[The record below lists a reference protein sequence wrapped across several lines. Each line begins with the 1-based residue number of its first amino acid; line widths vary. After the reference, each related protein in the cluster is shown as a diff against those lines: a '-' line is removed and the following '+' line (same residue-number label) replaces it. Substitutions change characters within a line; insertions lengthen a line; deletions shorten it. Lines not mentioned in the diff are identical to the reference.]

1 MTVGTETS
9 NLATSPE
16 EQDYLDRSKKKV
28 KPSDAHGEDLL
39 EIQGNKLD
47 KPDEQMTDDADV
59 GNVNLGKPPVDNLGS
74 QRSFKQ
80 ALLRS
85 RFNETERERSFDSE
99 AAYLSSDEEMDNEEE
114 AEVDSETQRKGLNP
128 IIKLPASLLKKV
140 REPWKNCLI
149 VRLLGKNIGY
159 NLFVNRM
166 RRLWNLQAGFEA
178 LDIGNGFFI
187 VKFEVME
194 DYTKVF
200 TGGPWVVMDRY
211 VTVRKWQPDFKSDE
225 AEADI
230 TAIWVRFPNL
240 PIEYYDEKVLYHI
253 AKVLGKPLKVDIN
266 TAMAARGK
274 YARVCVE
281 MDLRKPL
288 ISHLTIG
295 RYHYVV
301 EYEHLNL
308 LCFACGRVG
317 HRKEKCPDF
326 PMIQP
331 EKTIPN
337 MTVTQPGT
345 EVGSRE
351 KQPDGQVNKELSMEP
366 ETHGYGPWTLV
377 TTRRKH
383 QHGKQK
389 QKHHVYKSNRFES
402 LQTKQDQGETS
413 KAQDIIPDQCNY
425 VDLDMAPQAIKEDLS
440 YVHTQSPHGT
450 NEHMKDVGAISR
462 MDGVTGPKE
471 KEMICCVSPQ
481 STNTTGPQTSPDGSN
496 AQGNPIAN
504 PVTTAALTG
513 SNSNVLNTV
522 IAPVICVPNSNV
534 RSPDF
539 STSKEEHFNGGH
551 GREPP
556 TVQAPSGSIPSP
568 DVLRTRERSVS
579 PHRHR
584 LVARRGEAADSTLV
598 GDRFTHREAYGACE
612 TREDAGGRPE
622 ECAKSFGSD

>member
-1 MTVGTETS
+1 
-9 NLATSPE
+9 
-16 EQDYLDRSKKKV
+16 
-28 KPSDAHGEDLL
+28 
-39 EIQGNKLD
+39 
-47 KPDEQMTDDADV
+47 
-59 GNVNLGKPPVDNLGS
+59 
-74 QRSFKQ
+74 
-80 ALLRS
+80 
-85 RFNETERERSFDSE
+85 
-99 AAYLSSDEEMDNEEE
+99 
-114 AEVDSETQRKGLNP
+114 
-128 IIKLPASLLKKV
+128 
-140 REPWKNCLI
+140 
-149 VRLLGKNIGY
+149 
-159 NLFVNRM
+159 
-166 RRLWNLQAGFEA
+166 
-178 LDIGNGFFI
+178 
-187 VKFEVME
+187 
-194 DYTKVF
+194 
-200 TGGPWVVMDRY
+200 
-211 VTVRKWQPDFKSDE
+211 
-225 AEADI
+225 
-230 TAIWVRFPNL
+230 
-240 PIEYYDEKVLYHI
+240 
-253 AKVLGKPLKVDIN
+253 
-266 TAMAARGK
+266 MAARGK

-288 ISHLTIG
+288 ISYLTIG

-326 PMIQP
+326 SMIQP
-331 EKTIPN
+331 EKKIPN
-337 MTVTQPGT
+337 MTVTQTGT

-351 KQPDGQVNKELSMEP
+351 KQPNGQVNKELSMEP

-383 QHGKQK
+383 QYGKQK

-413 KAQDIIPDQCNY
+413 KAQDIIPDQRNY

-504 PVTTAALTG
+504 PAITAALTE

-612 TREDAGGRPE
+612 THEDAGGRPE
-622 ECAKSFGSD
+622 ECAKSFGGAGNARFRRNLRELVRLHQPDMMVLMETKVEISSMGMFFNNLGYTASTHVDPIGRSGGIWLLWNPSQLNVRVQNASSQIITATISRQDYPDWVLSAIYASPNIRLRDELWNDFAADKRSFSSATSQNLSQSQRKSQKFSDRISSCNLMDLGCVGPRLTWTNNRKEWANTMVRLDRALCNTEWRTLFPEGYVRNLPRTYSDHSPLLIHTQGTNPSSPPCNVFKFQAAWLSHEDFSTVIENNWPRQNNNLLGNLDFMTSALQD